1 MLEHN
6 KQLSYSAKSFS
17 SVIFDALFLP
27 DPDPPFIII
36 RSTLESRFA
45 RKTAF
50 YGKHK
55 IYPDILRNILF
66 NIAQR
71 ELDHNLSP
79 LEGKS
84 SKKPLKR

>member
-1 MLEHN
+1 MLKYN
-6 KQLSYSAKSFS
+6 KQLFYSAKSFS

-50 YGKHK
+50 YGKHT
-55 IYPDILRNILF
+55 IYPDILMKSLLK
-66 NIAQR
+66 IAQR
-71 ELDHNLSP
+71 ELDHYLSP
-79 LEGKS
+79 LEGK
-84 SKKPLKR
+84 KFPKTQK